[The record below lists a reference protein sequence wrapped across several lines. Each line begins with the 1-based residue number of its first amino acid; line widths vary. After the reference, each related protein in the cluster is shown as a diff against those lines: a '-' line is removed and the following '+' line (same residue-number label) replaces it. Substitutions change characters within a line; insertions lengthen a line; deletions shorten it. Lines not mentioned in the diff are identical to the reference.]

1 MDYVLIWSFLI
12 PLALLIYMIFDGFDL
27 GVGILFPFAKNE
39 DQRSLMMGS
48 IAPIWDSNET
58 WLILAG
64 GGLYALFPK
73 AYAFIFPVLYG
84 PLILMLLCLAFRG
97 VAFEFR
103 ARSPKSHDTIWNWS
117 FFIGSFGGSFFQGV
131 IAGSLLW
138 GFQADDSGNFIGSL
152 TDWFAPFPLLMGA
165 VVALGYTL
173 LGATFLIYKL
183 EDNSHFIKIT
193 RKLGWILF
201 LGFLI
206 NCFIYLYAVIQDYDF
221 PFIQFPMK
229 AHILEFT
236 QDAVIPVTFG
246 LLLVFVLFVQL
257 LISVRKNSLTHDI
270 RPFLFLSG
278 LMAILFIIGTSMVWP
293 YAVPGVYDIWEAASS
308 EKTLKF
314 VLVGALIFLP
324 LILVYS
330 AYNFWVFRGKINS
343 SGY

>member
-39 DQRSLMMGS
+39 EERSLMMGS
-48 IAPIWDSNET
+48 IAPVWDSNET

-84 PLILMLLCLAFRG
+84 PVILMLLCLAFRG

-103 ARSPKSHDTIWNWS
+103 ARASKSKILWNWS
-117 FFIGSFGGSFFQGV
+117 FFIGSFGSAYFQGV

-138 GFQADDSGNFIGSL
+138 GFQADDNGNFIGSL
-152 TDWFAPFPLLMGA
+152 TDWFSPFPLLMGVG
-165 VVALGYTL
+165 VVLGYSL
-173 LGATFLIYKL
+173 LGATFLVYKL
-183 EDNSHFIKIT
+183 DDNSHFIKIT
-193 RKLGWILF
+193 RRLGKLLF
-201 LGFLI
+201 LGFI
-206 NCFIYLYAVIQDYDF
+206 VSCAIYIYAIAEEYNF
-221 PFIQFPMK
+221 PFVQFPMK
-229 AHILEFT
+229 AHILGVVH
-236 QDAVIPVTFG
+236 DAVVPITFG
-246 LLLVFVLFVQL
+246 LIVVFSLFVQL
-257 LISVRKNSLTHDI
+257 LLSVRKDRLVHDI

-278 LMAILFIIGTSMVWP
+278 LMSIIFVIGTALVWP

-308 EKTLKF
+308 DKTLQF
-314 VLVGALIFLP
+314 VLVGSLIFLP
-324 LILVYS
+324 LILAYS
-330 AYNFWVFRGKINS
+330 AYNFWVFRGKVNS